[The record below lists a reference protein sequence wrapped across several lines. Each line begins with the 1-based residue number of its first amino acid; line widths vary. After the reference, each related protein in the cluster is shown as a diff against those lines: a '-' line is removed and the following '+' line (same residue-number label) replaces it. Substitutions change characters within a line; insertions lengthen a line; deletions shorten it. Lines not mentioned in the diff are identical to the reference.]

1 MNNHFKVIIP
11 LYNAQQWIRFCVKS
25 VKDQDYE
32 NFQCIILDDISTDKS
47 AEIIKDEIKDDDRF
61 VLVEN
66 TQKAFALKNIYDGVC
81 ASNPEPEDIIIT
93 LDGDDWFPNKDVLQK
108 LNDIYN
114 SSNCWITYGSYAEFP
129 SGLPGFFAKQIPPH
143 VIEENSFRE
152 QEWCASH
159 LRTFK
164 YHLWSKI
171 KKEDL
176 LDDQGRF
183 YQMGWDLAFM
193 FPMLEMAAE
202 RSKYVADILYIY
214 NLTNPINDHK
224 VNHQLQLSTAQKIR
238 EKEKYSKVLTP

>member
-1 MNNHFKVIIP
+1 MNNHFKIIIP

-25 VKDQDYE
+25 VKEQAYE

-61 VLVEN
+61 VLIEN
-66 TQKAFALKNIYDGVC
+66 TQKAFALKNIYDGIG
-81 ASNPEPEDIIIT
+81 ASSPEPEDIIIT

-108 LNDIYN
+108 LNDVYN

-129 SGLPGFFAKQIPPH
+129 SGLPGHFAKQIPAH
-143 VIEENSFRE
+143 VIEENAFRE
-152 QEWCASH
+152 EEWCASH

-176 LDDQGRF
+176 LDEEGRF
-183 YQMGWDLAFM
+183 YQMGWDLSFM
-193 FPMLEMAAE
+193 FPMLEMAGK
-202 RSKYVADILYIY
+202 RSKYIPDILYIY

-224 VNHQLQLSTAQKIR
+224 VNHQLQLTTAQKIR
-238 EKEKYSKVLTP
+238 EKEKYTRIVVP